1 MAAQVSREIVI
12 DLTHKVGASMS
23 VARHRIKV
31 ACEFTW
37 KLPRA
42 RKPRYDVQAQEPM
55 AHVNTLSWDDIEQK
69 IKIEASLRSL
79 LPSHRNRHLSIAQS
93 VDNFDT
99 SIVYELPC
107 YMIPRTSEV
116 FPVFPG
122 LLCIFYSPNPAIIA
136 YRFTILNNF
145 GATKCSSPDAI
156 IVLAWK
162 GTLGSKLLFLP
173 YVMAFNCCS
182 GRLICYLEPGASVAY
197 DLKLI
202 RCRNCKL

>member
-12 DLTHKVGASMS
+12 DLTYKVGASMFS
-23 VARHRIKV
+23 SETVARHRIKV

-42 RKPRYDVQAQEPM
+42 RKTRYDIQEQEPK

-79 LPSHRNRHLSIAQS
+79 LPSHRIRHLSVAQS
-93 VDNFDT
+93 VETFDT

-107 YMIPRTSEV
+107 YMIPCTSEV

-122 LLCIFYSPNPAIIA
+122 LLCIFYLLNPALLHIA
-136 YRFTILNNF
+136 
-145 GATKCSSPDAI
+145 SQS
-156 IVLAWK
+156 
-162 GTLGSKLLFLP
+162 
-173 YVMAFNCCS
+173 
-182 GRLICYLEPGASVAY
+182 
-197 DLKLI
+197 
-202 RCRNCKL
+202 